1 LKPAAQGRI
10 RSGHPWIFAQS
21 IREQNRE
28 GEPGELAVVFDSNDQ
43 FLAVGLYDPHSQIR
57 VRVLHSGKPAR
68 VDDSWW
74 RDKLKQAAL
83 LRAPIL
89 SKETNGARLIN
100 GESDGFPALV
110 LDRYGQALVLKLY
123 SGIWFAR
130 LPSIISLIKKEFAPE
145 SLVLRLSRNIQG
157 HAAREKLCDGQL
169 LSGEAITGPIQF
181 LENGLTFEADVLKG
195 QKTGFFLDQR
205 ENRAEVGK
213 LAEGKTV
220 LNAFSFSGG
229 FSVYAGRGG
238 ARAVTDVDISGH
250 ALKSAERNWALNR
263 GVIHGERR
271 AIQAD
276 VFEWL
281 QTRHK
286 AVYDLIILDP
296 PSFAKREADRAGA
309 LRAYSRLA
317 VQAVALARR
326 KAILVCCSCSA
337 HISAEEF
344 FATITGSL
352 QRMSRRHAVLKTT
365 REPADHHAAFA
376 EAQYLKAIYLQ
387 LTD

>member
-28 GEPGELAVVFDSNDQ
+28 GEAGELAVVFDSNDQ
-43 FLAVGLYDPHSQIR
+43 FLAVGLYDPLSQIR

-68 VDDSWW
+68 IDDSWW
-74 RDKLKQAAL
+74 REKLKQAAL

-110 LDRYGQALVLKLY
+110 LDRYGHTLVLKLY
-123 SGIWFAR
+123 SGVWFAR
-130 LPSIISLIKKEFAPE
+130 LPSMISLIEKEFDPK
-145 SLVLRLSRNIQG
+145 SIVLRLSRNI
-157 HAAREKLCDGQL
+157 HERASRENLRDGQL
-169 LSGEAITGPIQF
+169 LSGEAITGSIRF

-238 ARAVTDVDISGH
+238 ARAVTDVDISTH

-263 GVIHGERR
+263 GVMHGERR

-281 QTRHK
+281 ETTHK
-286 AVYDLIILDP
+286 PVYDLIILDP
-296 PSFAKREADRAGA
+296 PSFAKRETDRAGA

-326 KAILVCCSCSA
+326 KAMLVCCSCSA
-337 HISAEEF
+337 HIPADEF

-352 QRMSRRHAVLKTT
+352 QRMSRRHVVLKTT

-376 EAQYLKAIYLQ
+376 EAQYLKGIYLQ